1 MPLAH
6 IHPLQKGRRM
16 PSTSLI
22 RIKANSA
29 PTRTQQAS
37 RSISKLAGIS
47 MLALLAVAPQTPAFA
62 QQKAPDSVQTPF
74 GRAPLSFAD
83 IVEKVKPS
91 VVSISV
97 TGGAKVARN
106 QPNTPGKR
114 PPAPGRGPQDMIPEG
129 PEGDALRKFFDQ
141 LPREFGGGGSGPT
154 PPRPSLSQ
162 GSGFVIS
169 EDGYVVTNNH
179 VVDGASK
186 VTVAFDE
193 NNKHEATLIGTD
205 QRTDLALLK
214 IKTTGKTFPFVKFA
228 KNQGRVGDWVLA
240 VGNPFGLGGTVTAGI
255 VSALGRDIGSGPYDF
270 LQIDAA
276 VNRGNSGGPT
286 FNLDGEVVGVNTAIY
301 SPGSNG
307 GNVGIAFA
315 VPAKIATE
323 VIEQLKSSGSV
334 SRGWLGVKIQDVD
347 EDIAASIGVKDA
359 KGALVNEVTVGGPA
373 AASGLKTQDLIQSV
387 NGAPVGNSRE
397 LARKIAEFAPD
408 TNVDVKV
415 LRAGKEET
423 VKVKLGK
430 FPGSTEVAAKVEPTA
445 PTAAE
450 FGPLGLSFNVK
461 AASKD
466 GVAISEVDAES
477 DASTK
482 GLRTGDVVVEVNSQT
497 VATPADVE
505 AAVKKAQDAG
515 RPSVLITVKSGEQR
529 RVVSVK
535 MVTKKS

>member
-1 MPLAH
+1 MSSTNL
-6 IHPLQKGRRM
+6 IHM
-16 PSTSLI
+16 
-22 RIKANSA
+22 KATSA
-29 PTRTQQAS
+29 PRQTKSAS
-37 RSISKLAGIS
+37 HSLGTLAGIS
-47 MLALLAVAPQTPAFA
+47 MLALLAAAPQGPAVA
-62 QQKAPDSVQTPF
+62 QQKAPDSVQMPF

-83 IVEKVKPS
+83 VVEKVKPS

-97 TGGAKVARN
+97 TGGGAKIARN
-106 QPNTPGKR
+106 QPNVPGKR
-114 PPAPGRGPQDMIPEG
+114 PPSSGRGGPQDMIPEG

-141 LPREFGGGGSGPT
+141 LPREFGGGGGNGPVL
-154 PPRPSLSQ
+154 PRPTLSQ

-169 EDGYVVTNNH
+169 EDGFVVTNNH
-179 VVDGASK
+179 VIDGASK
-186 VTVAFDE
+186 INVAFDE
-193 NNKHEATLIGTD
+193 NNKYEATLIGSD

-323 VIEQLKSSGSV
+323 VIDQLKSSGSV

-387 NGAPVGNSRE
+387 NGAAVGNSRE

-408 TNVDVKV
+408 TGVDVRV

-423 VKVKLGK
+423 IKVKLGK
-430 FPGSTEVAAKVEPTA
+430 FPGSTEVAAKVEPTQ

-450 FGPLGLSFNVK
+450 FGPLGLSFNQK
-461 AASKD
+461 AATKD
-466 GVAISEVDAES
+466 GVPIGEVDPES

-482 GLRTGDVVVEVNSQT
+482 GLRTGDVVIEVNSQAVGT
-497 VATPADVE
+497 SADIE
-505 AAVKKAQDAG
+505 TAVKKAQDAG
-515 RPSVLITVKSGEQR
+515 RPSVLITVKSGDQR

>member
-1 MPLAH
+1 MS
-6 IHPLQKGRRM
+6 
-16 PSTSLI
+16 STNLV

-29 PTRTQQAS
+29 PSGAKLAS
-37 RSISKLAGIS
+37 RSLSTLAGIS

-97 TGGAKVARN
+97 TNGAKVARN

-114 PPAPGRGPQDMIPEG
+114 PPGPGRGGPQDMIPEG

-179 VVDGASK
+179 VIDGASK
-186 VTVAFDE
+186 ITVAFDE

-228 KNQGRVGDWVLA
+228 KSQGRVGDWVLA

-387 NGAPVGNSRE
+387 NGAPVANSRE

-430 FPGSTEVAAKVEPTA
+430 FPGSTEVAAKVEPTT
-445 PTAAE
+445 PTPAE
-450 FGPLGLSFNVK
+450 FGPLGLSFNAK
-461 AASKD
+461 AAAKD
-466 GVAISEVDAES
+466 GVTIGDVDPES

-497 VATPADVE
+497 VATQADIE

-515 RPSVLITVKSGEQR
+515 RPSVLITVKSGDQR

-535 MVTKKS
+535 MVNKKS

>member
-1 MPLAH
+1 M
-6 IHPLQKGRRM
+6 
-16 PSTSLI
+16 SLI
-22 RIKANSA
+22 RIKSTSA
-29 PTRTQQAS
+29 PGPAKSAARTVSA
-37 RSISKLAGIS
+37 LAGIS
-47 MLALLAVAPQTPAFA
+47 MLALLAAAPQAPVLA

-83 IVEKVKPS
+83 IVDKVKPS

-97 TGGAKVARN
+97 TGGGAKVARN
-106 QPNTPGKR
+106 QPNAPGKR
-114 PPAPGRGPQDMIPEG
+114 PPGLGRGGPQDMIPEG

-141 LPREFGGGGSGPT
+141 LPREFGGGGGNGPV

-169 EDGYVVTNNH
+169 EDGFVVTNTH
-179 VVDGASK
+179 VIDGASK
-186 VTVAFDE
+186 ITVAFDE

-214 IKTTGKTFPFVKFA
+214 IKTTGKSFPFVKFA
-228 KNQGRVGDWVLA
+228 KSQGRVGDWVLA

-387 NGAPVGNSRE
+387 NAAPVGNSRE

-408 TNVDVKV
+408 TAVDVKV

-423 VKVKLGK
+423 IKVKLGK
-430 FPGSTEVAAKVEPTA
+430 FPGSTEVAAKVEPTQ

-450 FGPLGLSFNVK
+450 FGPLGLSFNQK
-461 AASKD
+461 AATKD
-466 GVAISEVDAES
+466 GVPISDVDPES

-482 GLRTGDVVVEVNSQT
+482 GLRTGDVVIEVNSQT
-497 VATPADVE
+497 VATTADIETV
-505 AAVKKAQDAG
+505 VKKAQDAG
-515 RPSVLITVKSGEQR
+515 RPSVLVTVKSGDQR
-529 RVVSVK
+529 RVVSLK

>member
-1 MPLAH
+1 MS
-6 IHPLQKGRRM
+6 
-16 PSTSLI
+16 STSLI
-22 RIKANSA
+22 RIKATSA
-29 PTRTQQAS
+29 PRPARAAA
-37 RSISKLAGIS
+37 RSLGTLAGIS
-47 MLALLAVAPQTPAFA
+47 MLALLAVAPEGPAIA
-62 QQKAPDSVQTPF
+62 QQKAPDSVQTPY

-83 IVEKVKPS
+83 IVDKVKPS

-97 TGGAKVARN
+97 TGGGGPKVARN

-114 PPAPGRGPQDMIPEG
+114 PPSGPGRGGPQDMIPDG
-129 PEGDALRKFFDQ
+129 PEGDALRKFFEQ
-141 LPREFGGGGSGPT
+141 LPREFGGGGNGPV
-154 PPRPSLSQ
+154 PPRPTLSQ

-169 EDGYVVTNNH
+169 EDGFVVTNNH
-179 VVDGASK
+179 VIDGAAK
-186 VTVAFDE
+186 ITVAFDE

-214 IKTTGKTFPFVKFA
+214 IKTTGKSFPFVKFA
-228 KNQGRVGDWVLA
+228 KTQGRVGDWVLA

-323 VIEQLKSSGSV
+323 VIEQLKNSGSV

-347 EDIAASIGVKDA
+347 EDIAASLGVKDA

-387 NGAPVGNSRE
+387 NGAAIGSSRE

-423 VKVKLGK
+423 IKVKLGK
-430 FPGSTEVAAKVEPTA
+430 FPGSTEVAAKVEPTK

-450 FGPLGLSFNVK
+450 FGSLGLSFNQK
-461 AASKD
+461 AASTD
-466 GVAISEVDAES
+466 GVAINDVDAES

-482 GLRTGDVVVEVNSQT
+482 GLRAGDVVIEINSQA
-497 VATPADVE
+497 VATTADIE

-515 RPSVLITVKSGEQR
+515 RPSVLITVKSGDQR

>member
-1 MPLAH
+1 MS
-6 IHPLQKGRRM
+6 
-16 PSTSLI
+16 STSLL
-22 RIKANSA
+22 RIKATSA
-29 PTRTQQAS
+29 PRQTKTAS
-37 RSISKLAGIS
+37 RSLGTLAGIS
-47 MLALLAVAPQTPAFA
+47 MLALLAVAPQDAAVA
-62 QQKAPDSVQTPF
+62 QQKTVDSIQTPF

-106 QPNTPGKR
+106 QPNVPGKR
-114 PPAPGRGPQDMIPEG
+114 PPGPGRGGPQDMIPEG

-141 LPREFGGGGSGPT
+141 LPREFGGGGSGPV

-186 VTVAFDE
+186 ITVAFDE

-286 FNLDGEVVGVNTAIY
+286 FNLEGEVVGVNTAIY

-359 KGALVNEVTVGGPA
+359 KGALVNEVTTGGPA

-430 FPGSTEVAAKVEPTA
+430 FPGATEVAAKVEPTQ

-450 FGPLGLSFNVK
+450 FGPLGLSFNQK
-461 AASKD
+461 AATKD
-466 GVAISEVDAES
+466 GVPISEVDPES

-482 GLRTGDVVVEVNSQT
+482 GLRSGDVVIEVNSQT
-497 VATPADVE
+497 VATSADIE
-505 AAVKKAQDAG
+505 TAVKKAQDAG
-515 RPSVLITVKSGEQR
+515 RPSVLVTVKSGDQR

-535 MVTKKS
+535 MVNKKS